1 MVSKYENMTNEDI
14 IENYKRLKELQRQ
27 KNKASYEK
35 LKLNKVKYRNRL
47 TYELEQ
53 QNKRIENIKLDEE
66 TYNYFKECEKIHN
79 SNYYNNKKLKNYKL
93 MNNIFVHH
101 RRNFF
106 IA

>member
-1 MVSKYENMTNEDI
+1 MVSKYEDMTNEDI

-66 TYNYFKECEKIHN
+66 TYNYFKECKKTHN
-79 SNYYNNKKLKNYKL
+79 SNYYINKQLKKLQINE
-93 MNNIFVHH
+93 
-101 RRNFF
+101 
-106 IA
+106 

>member
-47 TYELEQ
+47 THE
-53 QNKRIENIKLDEE
+53 
-66 TYNYFKECEKIHN
+66 
-79 SNYYNNKKLKNYKL
+79 
-93 MNNIFVHH
+93 
-101 RRNFF
+101 
-106 IA
+106 